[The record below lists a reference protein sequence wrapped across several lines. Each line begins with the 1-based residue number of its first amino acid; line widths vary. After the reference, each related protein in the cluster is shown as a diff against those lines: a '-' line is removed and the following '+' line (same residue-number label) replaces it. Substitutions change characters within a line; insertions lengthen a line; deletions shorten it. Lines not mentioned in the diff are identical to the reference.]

1 MSGSTR
7 VRAFTKT
14 ATSGATS
21 GATSRATSTAA
32 FAATIA
38 ITFAVGLAAPAPAR
52 AQEPAQV
59 RVESFTLPNGLKV
72 HLVEDHSAQVVA
84 VNVWYDVGSRNER
97 PGRTGFAHLFEHMM
111 FQGSA
116 NVKKA
121 EHFQLVERAGGN
133 VNGSTQPDRTDYWNV
148 VPSNRLNLALWLEAD
163 RMRSLAVTEENLQ
176 NQTEA
181 VKEERRL
188 RVDNQ
193 PYMTSFVDSIP
204 ALYDAG
210 SCFGYAHS
218 TIGSLADLEAASVQD
233 VQEFFA
239 QYYAPNN
246 ATIVIA
252 GDFEPAVARQLVAEY
267 FANIPR
273 GRTPPP
279 VSCASQA
286 SSGREVVKR
295 ITDAKATLPAVLTV
309 YRTVPPSHADFPA
322 LDLLSTILGAGE
334 SSRLNRTLV
343 RESQV
348 AVVAQVLHNPFG
360 PMRATGLFGA
370 LAIANQG
377 IAADTVHRHLSQQV
391 QRVADALSAEELVK
405 AKNAWRAQTIFGRQ
419 RALAITE
426 AVHYA
431 AMFLGSTDAVNGEAA
446 RYARVTLADLRR
458 VARTY
463 LRPENSLTLLIS
475 PEGQ

>member
-1 MSGSTR
+1 MR
-7 VRAFTKT
+7 WYLR
-14 ATSGATS
+14 
-21 GATSRATSTAA
+21 
-32 FAATIA
+32 
-38 ITFAVGLAAPAPAR
+38 LAACVATAILAAIALTPVQAA
-52 AQEPAQV
+52 V
-59 RVESFTLPNGLKV
+59 RPPKLQYQMMTLPNGLRV
-72 HLVEDHSAQVVA
+72 ILSEDHSTPIVHVS
-84 VNVWYDVGSRNER
+84 VTYHVGSKNER
-97 PGRTGFAHLFEHMM
+97 VGRTGFAHLFEHMM

-121 EHFQLVERAGGN
+121 EHFQYVERAGGDL
-133 VNGSTQPDRTDYWNV
+133 NGSTQPDRTDYWDV

-193 PYMTSFVDSIP
+193 PYMGSFVDSLP
-204 ALYDAG
+204 AVFDAG

-218 TIGSLADLEAASVQD
+218 TIGSLADLDAASVGD
-233 VQEFFA
+233 VRAFFA

-252 GDFEPAVARQLVAEY
+252 GDIDPAMVRRLVTEYFGGIPRGPAIPAVA
-267 FANIPR
+267 
-273 GRTPPP
+273 
-279 VSCASQA
+279 CASQA
-286 SSGREVVKR
+286 SSGHEVVKR

-322 LDLLSTILGAGE
+322 LELLSTVLGAGE

-348 AVVAQVLHNPFG
+348 AVQAQVLHNPFG
-360 PMRATGLFGA
+360 PMRAAGLFGA

-377 IAADTVHRHLSQQV
+377 IAADTVWRYLTRQM
-391 QRVADALSAEELVK
+391 RIAADELTAEELVK

-431 AMFLGSTDAVNGEAA
+431 ELYLGSTDAVNAEAA
-446 RYARVTLADLRR
+446 RYAAVSLADLRR

-475 PEGQ
+475 PEGR